1 MSCSVNSDD
10 TWNEID
16 VTGRIVM
23 KGLIVVTGGTGGLGH
38 RVVTRLRDRGRNV
51 RVLSRRAGDLQEG
64 VEYML
69 GDLVTNQGVGEAIS
83 GAEIVVHCAGVGK
96 IKEDTAQAQNL
107 VVAAR
112 RAGVRHLVGIS
123 VVGAERIP
131 VRSAVDRSMFAYF
144 VSQRAKEQVI
154 EQSGL
159 PWTNLRA
166 TQFYDGFILVMVRA
180 MSKMPIVPMPA
191 GTRFQPVD
199 ADEVADAL
207 AELALAAPAGQVPD
221 FAGPKIYDAE
231 SLLRSYLAAIG
242 RHRRILKIRMP
253 GAAAAAVRDGANLAP
268 DRAVG
273 RRTWEEFLAS
283 SVLKPSIAPVAA
295 DRGSSH

>member
-1 MSCSVNSDD
+1 
-10 TWNEID
+10 
-16 VTGRIVM
+16 M
-23 KGLIVVTGGTGGLGH
+23 KPNGLIVVTGGTGGLGR
-38 RVVTRLRDRGRNV
+38 RVVSRLRDTGRNV
-51 RVLSRRAGDLQEG
+51 RVLSRHPGDSLEG
-64 VEYML
+64 VEYMA
-69 GDLVTNQGVGEAIS
+69 GDLVTNQDVEAAIA

-107 VVAAR
+107 IAAAKL
-112 RAGVRHLVGIS
+112 AGVRHLVGIS

-131 VRSAVDRSMFAYF
+131 VRSAVDRLMFAYF
-144 VSQRAKEQVI
+144 ASQRAKEQVI

-180 MSKMPIVPMPA
+180 MSKLPIVPLPA

-207 AELALAAPAGQVPD
+207 AELALGAPAGQVPD
-221 FAGPKIYDAE
+221 IAGPKIYDSE
-231 SLLRSYLAAIG
+231 SLLRGYLVAIG
-242 RHRRILKIRMP
+242 KRRLILKIRMP
-253 GAAAAAVRDGANLAP
+253 GAAAAAIREGANLAP

-273 RRTWEEFLAS
+273 RRTWEEFLAT
-283 SVLKPSIAPVAA
+283 SVVKPSVARVAA
-295 DRGSSH
+295 GRRSSH

>member
-1 MSCSVNSDD
+1 VKAN
-10 TWNEID
+10 
-16 VTGRIVM
+16 
-23 KGLIVVTGGTGGLGH
+23 GLIVVTGGTGGLGR
-38 RVVTRLRDRGRNV
+38 RVVARLRDKGRNV
-51 RVLSRRAGDLQEG
+51 RVLSRRPGESSEG
-64 VEYML
+64 VEYVA
-69 GDLVTNQGVGEAIS
+69 GDLVKNQGVEEAIS

-107 VVAAR
+107 VVAAK

-144 VSQRAKEQVI
+144 ASQRAKELVI

-180 MSKMPIVPMPA
+180 MSKMPIVPVPA

-207 AELALAAPAGQVPD
+207 AQLALDAPSGQAPD
-221 FAGPKIYDAE
+221 IAGPKIYDSE
-231 SLLRSYLAAIG
+231 SLLRSYLVAIG
-242 RHRRILKIRMP
+242 RHRPILKIKMP
-253 GAAAAAVRDGANLAP
+253 GAAAAAIRAGANLAP

-273 RRTWEEFLAS
+273 RRTWEEFLAA
-283 SVLKPSIAPVAA
+283 SVLKPSVAA
-295 DRGSSH
+295 LASDARPGP